1 MIKTKSLSSKEL
13 LKFTLKSLENDKG
26 IDIVSIDL
34 IGRSSIADYMI
45 VVSGNTVRQ
54 VTAMANNLIK
64 KYKEIGLRLSSPE
77 GMSNGDWVLID
88 ANDILIH
95 IFRPEV
101 REFYSFFRRNI
112 VKENLLKTWIKFFTF
127 INSNINKIFKF
138 FVQCFC

>member
-45 VVSGNTVRQ
+45 VVSGNTARQ
-54 VTAMANNLIK
+54 VTAMANNLVK

-77 GMSNGDWVLID
+77 AVSYTHLTLPTMDSV
-88 ANDILIH
+88 
-95 IFRPEV
+95 
-101 REFYSFFRRNI
+101 
-112 VKENLLKTWIKFFTF
+112 
-127 INSNINKIFKF
+127 
-138 FVQCFC
+138 

>member
-1 MIKTKSLSSKEL
+1 MKKKIPLSSKQL
-13 LKFTLKSLENDKG
+13 LKVTLESLDNDKG

-34 IGRSSIADYMI
+34 IGRSSIADYMV

-64 KYKEIGLRLSSPE
+64 KYKEKGLRLPSPE

-88 ANDILIH
+88 AKDILIH

-101 REFYSFFRRNI
+101 RDFYSLEKMW
-112 VKENLLKTWIKFFTF
+112 VKKQEEVSPDALEK
-127 INSNINKIFKF
+127 
-138 FVQCFC
+138 

>member
-1 MIKTKSLSSKEL
+1 MKKSMPLSSKQL
-13 LKFTLKSLENDKG
+13 LKFTLESLDNDKG

-34 IGRSSIADYMI
+34 IGRSSIADYMV

-64 KYKEIGLRLSSPE
+64 KYKEMGLRLPSPE

-88 ANDILIH
+88 AKDILIH

-101 REFYSFFRRNI
+101 RDFYSLEKMW
-112 VKENLLKTWIKFFTF
+112 VKKQENVSPDALEK
-127 INSNINKIFKF
+127 
-138 FVQCFC
+138 

>member
-1 MIKTKSLSSKEL
+1 MKKLIPLSSKQL
-13 LKFTLKSLENDKG
+13 LKITLESLDNDKG

-34 IGRSSIADYMI
+34 IGRSSIADYMV

-64 KYKEIGLRLSSPE
+64 KYKEMGLRLPSPE

-88 ANDILIH
+88 AKDILIH

-101 REFYSFFRRNI
+101 RDFYSLEKMW
-112 VKENLLKTWIKFFTF
+112 VKKQEEVSPDALEK
-127 INSNINKIFKF
+127 
-138 FVQCFC
+138 

>member
-1 MIKTKSLSSKEL
+1 MKKMIPISSKQL
-13 LKFTLKSLENDKG
+13 LKVTLESLDNDKG

-34 IGRSSIADYMI
+34 IGRSSIADYMV

-64 KYKEIGLRLSSPE
+64 KYKEMGLRLPSPE

-88 ANDILIH
+88 AKDILIH

-101 REFYSFFRRNI
+101 RDFYSLEKMW
-112 VKENLLKTWIKFFTF
+112 VKKQEEVSPDAL
-127 INSNINKIFKF
+127 
-138 FVQCFC
+138 

>member
-1 MIKTKSLSSKEL
+1 MKKKIPLSSKQL
-13 LKFTLKSLENDKG
+13 LKVTLESLDNDKG

-34 IGRSSIADYMI
+34 IGRSSIADYMV

-64 KYKEIGLRLSSPE
+64 KYKEMGLRLPSPE

-88 ANDILIH
+88 AKDVLVH

-101 REFYSFFRRNI
+101 RDFYSLEKMW
-112 VKENLLKTWIKFFTF
+112 VKKQEEVSPDALEK
-127 INSNINKIFKF
+127 
-138 FVQCFC
+138 

>member
-1 MIKTKSLSSKEL
+1 MKKMIPTSSKQL
-13 LKFTLKSLENDKG
+13 LKVTLESLDNDKG

-34 IGRSSIADYMI
+34 IGRSSIADYMV

-64 KYKEIGLRLSSPE
+64 KYKEMGLRLPSPE

-88 ANDILIH
+88 AKDILIH

-101 REFYSFFRRNI
+101 RDFYSLEKMW
-112 VKENLLKTWIKFFTF
+112 VKKQEEVSPDALEK
-127 INSNINKIFKF
+127 
-138 FVQCFC
+138 

>member
-1 MIKTKSLSSKEL
+1 MKKSIPLSSKQL
-13 LKFTLKSLENDKG
+13 LKFTLESLDNDKG

-34 IGRSSIADYMI
+34 IGRSSIADYMV

-64 KYKEIGLRLSSPE
+64 KYKEMGLRLPSPE

-88 ANDILIH
+88 AKDILIH

-101 REFYSFFRRNI
+101 RDFYSLEKMW
-112 VKENLLKTWIKFFTF
+112 VKKQEDVSPDALEK
-127 INSNINKIFKF
+127 
-138 FVQCFC
+138 

>member
-1 MIKTKSLSSKEL
+1 MKKMIPISSKQL
-13 LKFTLKSLENDKG
+13 LKVTLESLDKDKG

-34 IGRSSIADYMI
+34 IGRSSIADYMV

-64 KYKEIGLRLSSPE
+64 KYKEMGLRLPSPE

-88 ANDILIH
+88 AKDILIH

-101 REFYSFFRRNI
+101 RDFYSLE
-112 VKENLLKTWIKFFTF
+112 KMWIKKQEEV
-127 INSNINKIFKF
+127 SPDALEK
-138 FVQCFC
+138 

>member
-1 MIKTKSLSSKEL
+1 MKKKIPLSSKQL
-13 LKFTLKSLENDKG
+13 LEVTLETLDNDKG

-34 IGRSSIADYMI
+34 IGRSSIADYMV

-64 KYKEIGLRLSSPE
+64 KYKEMGLRLPSPE

-88 ANDILIH
+88 AKDILIH

-101 REFYSFFRRNI
+101 RDFYSLEKMW
-112 VKENLLKTWIKFFTF
+112 VKKQEEVSPDALEK
-127 INSNINKIFKF
+127 
-138 FVQCFC
+138 

>member
-1 MIKTKSLSSKEL
+1 MKKMIPISSKEL
-13 LKFTLKSLENDKG
+13 LKVTLESLYNDKG

-34 IGRSSIADYMI
+34 IGRSSIADYMV

-64 KYKEIGLRLSSPE
+64 KYKEMGLRLPSPE

-88 ANDILIH
+88 AKDILIH

-101 REFYSFFRRNI
+101 RDFYSLEKMW
-112 VKENLLKTWIKFFTF
+112 VKKQEEVSPDALEK
-127 INSNINKIFKF
+127 
-138 FVQCFC
+138 

>member
-1 MIKTKSLSSKEL
+1 MKNKITISSKQL
-13 LKFTLKSLENDKG
+13 LKVTLESLDNDKG

-34 IGRSSIADYMI
+34 IGRSSIADYMV

-64 KYKEIGLRLSSPE
+64 KYKEKGLRLPSPE

-88 ANDILIH
+88 AKDILIH

-101 REFYSFFRRNI
+101 RDFYSLEKMW
-112 VKENLLKTWIKFFTF
+112 VKKQEEVSPDALEK
-127 INSNINKIFKF
+127 
-138 FVQCFC
+138 

>member
-1 MIKTKSLSSKEL
+1 MKKLKPLSSKQL
-13 LKFTLKSLENDKG
+13 LKVTLEALDNDKG

-34 IGRSSIADYMI
+34 IGRSSIADYMV

-64 KYKEIGLRLSSPE
+64 KYKEMGLRLPSPE

-88 ANDILIH
+88 AKDILIH

-101 REFYSFFRRNI
+101 RDFYSLEKMW
-112 VKENLLKTWIKFFTF
+112 VKKQEEVSPDALEK
-127 INSNINKIFKF
+127 
-138 FVQCFC
+138 

>member
-1 MIKTKSLSSKEL
+1 MKKKIPISSKQL
-13 LKFTLKSLENDKG
+13 LKVTLESLDNDKG

-34 IGRSSIADYMI
+34 IGRSSIADYMV

-64 KYKEIGLRLSSPE
+64 KYKEMGLRLPSPE

-88 ANDILIH
+88 AKDILIH

-101 REFYSFFRRNI
+101 RDFYSLEKMWEKKQEE
-112 VKENLLKTWIKFFTF
+112 VSPDALEK
-127 INSNINKIFKF
+127 
-138 FVQCFC
+138 

>member
-1 MIKTKSLSSKEL
+1 MQNTKSLSSKEL
-13 LKFTLKSLENDKG
+13 LKFTLNSLKNDKG
-26 IDIVSIDL
+26 IDIVSINL

-101 REFYSFFRRNI
+101 REFYSLEKMWAKKQDNVQSDA
-112 VKENLLKTWIKFFTF
+112 VKK
-127 INSNINKIFKF
+127 
-138 FVQCFC
+138 

>member
-1 MIKTKSLSSKEL
+1 MKKLMPLSSKQL
-13 LKFTLKSLENDKG
+13 LKFTVESLDNDKG

-34 IGRSSIADYMI
+34 IGRSSIADYMV

-64 KYKEIGLRLSSPE
+64 KYKEMGLRLPSPE

-88 ANDILIH
+88 AKDILIH

-101 REFYSFFRRNI
+101 RDFYSLEKMW
-112 VKENLLKTWIKFFTF
+112 VKKQEDVSPDALEK
-127 INSNINKIFKF
+127 
-138 FVQCFC
+138 

>member
-1 MIKTKSLSSKEL
+1 MEKTKSLSSKEL

-26 IDIVSIDL
+26 IDIVSINL

-101 REFYSFFRRNI
+101 RDFYSLEKMWEKKQDNI
-112 VKENLLKTWIKFFTF
+112 SSDAVKK
-127 INSNINKIFKF
+127 
-138 FVQCFC
+138 

>member
-1 MIKTKSLSSKEL
+1 MQNTKSLSSKEL
-13 LKFTLKSLENDKG
+13 LKFTLNSLENDKG
-26 IDIVSIDL
+26 IDIVSINL

-77 GMSNGDWVLID
+77 GMLNGDWVLID

-101 REFYSFFRRNI
+101 REFYSLEKMWAKKQDNVQSDA
-112 VKENLLKTWIKFFTF
+112 VKK
-127 INSNINKIFKF
+127 
-138 FVQCFC
+138 

>member
-1 MIKTKSLSSKEL
+1 MKKKIPISSKQL
-13 LKFTLKSLENDKG
+13 LKVTLESLDNDKG

-34 IGRSSIADYMI
+34 IGRSSIADYMV

-64 KYKEIGLRLSSPE
+64 KYKEMGLRLPSPE

-88 ANDILIH
+88 AKDILVH

-101 REFYSFFRRNI
+101 RDFYSLEKMW
-112 VKENLLKTWIKFFTF
+112 VKKQEEVSPDALEK
-127 INSNINKIFKF
+127 
-138 FVQCFC
+138 

>member
-1 MIKTKSLSSKEL
+1 MKKMIPLSSKKL
-13 LKFTLKSLENDKG
+13 LKVTLESLDNDKG

-64 KYKEIGLRLSSPE
+64 KYKEMGLRLPSPE

-88 ANDILIH
+88 AKDILIH

-101 REFYSFFRRNI
+101 RDFYSLEKMW
-112 VKENLLKTWIKFFTF
+112 VKKQEEVSPDALEK
-127 INSNINKIFKF
+127 
-138 FVQCFC
+138 